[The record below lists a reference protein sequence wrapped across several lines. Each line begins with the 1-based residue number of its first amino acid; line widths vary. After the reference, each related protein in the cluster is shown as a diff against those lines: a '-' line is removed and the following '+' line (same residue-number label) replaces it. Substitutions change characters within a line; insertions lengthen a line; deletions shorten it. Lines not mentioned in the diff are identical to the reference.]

1 MISTEPTALIP
12 VTLLT
17 GFLGS
22 GKTTVL
28 NHVLKQPGMAAT
40 AVIVNEFGE
49 IGLDHLLVERSSE
62 DVVLLNSGCLCC
74 TVRGDIVDTL
84 TNLFVDRVKGKVPF
98 FTRVAIETTGLADP
112 APILHTLMTDPI
124 VAARYVLDGVVTTVD
139 AVNGAGSLDR
149 QPEAVKQAAVAD
161 RLLLTKT
168 DIAEPGARQ
177 AIEARLKELNPSAA
191 IVSVAQGAIDSAL
204 LFNIGFYDPTTK
216 SLDVRRWLR
225 DESFEGDHGQDV
237 GHGHEHPDVNRHDD
251 RIRAFCITREQPIS
265 WAALSTWLDGLAAMR
280 GDDLLRLKAIVALSD
295 RPDQPVVL
303 HGVQHLFHPP
313 VLLPEWPSEDRRT
326 RMVFITCDLPRE
338 TIETT
343 LAAFEEAV
351 EERPSSQSPPREL
364 GNGGTRRNFLVSA
377 GSIAAAT
384 AFAGSARAV
393 MGPDDKFDLVI
404 KGGEVLD
411 PSQSLRGRRDIGI
424 RYGIIEALEPEIPAP
439 RGLRVLD
446 ASGKLV
452 TPGLVDLHTHVYPY
466 GSAIGIPAD
475 ELVAHQCTT
484 TCVSAGDAGANNF
497 AAFRRF
503 IVAQTRTRLCAFIH
517 IANSGLASFPVAE
530 LTNID
535 VADVSAAAKAI
546 AENGDIVIGAKVRMS
561 ENVIAKNGI
570 EPLKRAIA
578 ACEQAGTG
586 GRVMVHIGG
595 VETRAL
601 MSQILDLMRPGDVLT
616 HAYSGAPNLS
626 GDFTNIVEDGSLL
639 PAALAAKQRGII
651 FDVGHGGGSFDY
663 TVAEVAIAQGCTP
676 DTISSDI
683 HVFSGN
689 TPGMPYLTWVM
700 SKFLGL
706 GFTLDQVIAMAT
718 INPAKIINR
727 LPKLGTLE
735 LGAPGDVAIMDLVEG
750 PVTFVDTRNNT
761 RGGKAYLKPVQTV
774 TAGVPFGRPYN
785 APFSVR

>member
-326 RMVFITCDLPRE
+326 RMVFITRDLPRE

-424 RYGIIEALEPEIPAP
+424 RYGIIEALEPEIPAS